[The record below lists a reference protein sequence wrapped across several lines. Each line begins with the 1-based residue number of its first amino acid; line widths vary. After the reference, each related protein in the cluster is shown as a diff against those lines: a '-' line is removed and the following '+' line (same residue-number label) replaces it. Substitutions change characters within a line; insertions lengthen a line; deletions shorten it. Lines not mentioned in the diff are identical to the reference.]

1 MTARERALHKA
12 RRKSVQQ
19 LATLASELR
28 DARITAGRTQAD
40 VARAAAISTSELSRI
55 ELGRTAALQF
65 ETVAAVGAVLGL
77 DVVLRAYPGDHVLAD
92 EPQVR
97 LLRAFR
103 ERLGPDWTWRFET
116 KVAPGDQRT
125 WDASGSHRRGG
136 VAIVVD
142 AETRVRDFQAVMRR
156 VGAKR
161 EAPGSSRTILL
172 IADTRTNRAAI
183 AAARDELAAE
193 FPMNMRAT
201 LRALRA
207 GREPGAD
214 GLIVLPP
221 WRPRP
226 EPDDPTGTSAAGV
239 PVGGTLDSGLRTSPA
254 DAPSPTIKPAT
265 AQPGAARHAAAPR
278 AAALPAAIPSRGPL
292 PDSGPNDG

>member
-221 WRPRP
+221 
-226 EPDDPTGTSAAGV
+226 
-239 PVGGTLDSGLRTSPA
+239 
-254 DAPSPTIKPAT
+254 
-265 AQPGAARHAAAPR
+265 
-278 AAALPAAIPSRGPL
+278 
-292 PDSGPNDG
+292 